1 MPNTQFHKVLIVD
14 DIFYNRVLLKE
25 ILEDLDC
32 TTEQASNGLEA
43 INKLKTS
50 TFDIIFMDIE
60 MPVMNGIETTKLIR
74 QNSDTQISKTIIIAI
89 TAFEPSSF
97 FEEYSNVGFDSL
109 ITKPYTFEKLQK
121 TISMFF

>member
-43 INKLKTS
+43 INKLKNS

-74 QNSDTQISKTIIIAI
+74 QNSDAQISKTIIIAI
-89 TAFEPSSF
+89 TAFDPSSF